1 MPLDPQSAPQF
12 WRHYDPKRGPFY
24 QFWMG
29 IRFFWSGWGLLRR
42 SFKLQITSVIPILLS
57 GGVLAGLAWLS
68 FRVTRDLLGLIPS
81 DLPVWVYSTAQTFSA
96 VLVLAVT
103 TIFLFFPVV
112 TVISI
117 PFREALAAQTE
128 RLLTGRSS
136 EVSLPIWRLI
146 LEVIHVVFFQIF
158 ILVMLLSLNWFLPG
172 IGSILSVIFLIFLA
186 ALDMVDPPLGQ
197 RGYLL
202 PQKIAFVG
210 QRQLLMAG
218 FGGMAFLLLAIPI
231 VNLLILP
238 VASIGGAVLVLGV
251 LGQAAE
257 SDPAQFE
264 ERGEIKSNQ
273 G

>member
-1 MPLDPQSAPQF
+1 
-12 WRHYDPKRGPFY
+12 
-24 QFWMG
+24 MG
-29 IRFFWSGWGLLRR
+29 IRFFWSGWGVLRR
-42 SFKLQITSVIPILLS
+42 SFKLQITSVMPVLLS
-57 GGVLAGLAWLS
+57 GGVLAGLVWLS
-68 FRVTRDLLGLIPS
+68 LRLTRDLLQLIPS
-81 DLPVWVYSTAQTFSA
+81 DLPVWVYNTAQTFSA
-96 VLVLAVT
+96 VLVLGVT
-103 TIFLFFPVV
+103 TFFLFFPVV

-136 EVSLPIWRLI
+136 EVSLPIWQVI
-146 LEVIHVVFFQIF
+146 LELIRVVFFQIF
-158 ILVMLLSLNWFLPG
+158 ILVLLLSLSWFLPG
-172 IGSILSVIFLIFLA
+172 IGSLFSVIFLIFLA

-202 PQKIAFVG
+202 PQKISFVG

-238 VASIGGAVLVLGV
+238 VASIGGTVLVLGV

-257 SDPAQFE
+257 GDSDS
-264 ERGEIKSNQ
+264 GVDQ
-273 G
+273 GSQLD